1 MNIGQAVFLQFLGFL
16 GRFGGAFIAQAKH
29 SQAVIFR
36 HNIGAGINQG
46 FELRIRNMDAFYFLA
61 AAAIQLLMIL
71 LRALKTVCFAG
82 DGNTPHFANI
92 NQRIQV
98 AVNGAK
104 AQPRA
109 HCPQRRT
116 DLLAVG

>member
-1 MNIGQAVFLQFLGFL
+1 MVNIGQAVSLQFLGFL
-16 GRFGGAFIAQAKH
+16 GCFGGAFIAQAKH

-71 LRALKTVCFAG
+71 LRALKTVCFTG

-104 AQPRA
+104 AQP
-109 HCPQRRT
+109 C
-116 DLLAVG
+116 LLYTSPSPRD

>member
-1 MNIGQAVFLQFLGFL
+1 MVNIGQAVSLQFLGFL

-71 LRALKTVCFAG
+71 LRALKRSASPGMET
-82 DGNTPHFANI
+82 
-92 NQRIQV
+92 
-98 AVNGAK
+98 
-104 AQPRA
+104 
-109 HCPQRRT
+109 RRT
-116 DLLAVG
+116 LPISTNVFRSR